1 MNRKVLG
8 LLFITLFVVMLGF
21 SILFPVEAYYI
32 QSFGADERSMGVVIT
47 LYSLMQ
53 FLFSPLWG
61 RLSDRIG
68 RKPVMMIG
76 LAGYAVSMALF
87 GAATQLWHLFAA
99 RALAGALS
107 SATLPTAMAVI
118 ADSTDE
124 EHRTRGMGFLGAAFG
139 LGVIFGPALGGILGV
154 QALWLPYFVTAGLA
168 GLNLLFVLL
177 MLPESLPPEKRQRKE
192 SQPTS
197 RWAAFHQEIAALYFL
212 SFIVSF
218 SLAGLEATFGFLAAN
233 RLGLDPRQVSYIFV
247 LMGITGAVVQGGLIG
262 RLKQRFGEVALMQA
276 GLLISAAGFT
286 IVAIAQQPW
295 VAAVGLSVFAGGNGL
310 IRPSNASLISRKAR
324 VGQGLA
330 IGLLDSFDSMGRIL
344 GPIVG
349 GLLFYVADYL
359 PFSLGAALT
368 LASSLIFS
376 LLYGGGREPGRPQPS
391 ARN

>member
-8 LLFITLFVVMLGF
+8 LLFVTLFIVMLGF
-21 SILFPVEAYYI
+21 SILFPIEAYYI
-32 QSFGADERSMGVVIT
+32 KSFGADERSMGIIIT

-53 FLFSPLWG
+53 FIFSPLWG
-61 RLSDRIG
+61 RLSDRVG

-99 RALAGALS
+99 RALAGVLS

-124 EHRTRGMGFLGAAFG
+124 QNRTRGMGFLGAAFG
-139 LGVIFGPALGGILGV
+139 LGVIFGPVLGGILGV
-154 QALWLPYFVTAGLA
+154 RALWLPYFVTAGLA
-168 GLNLLFVLL
+168 AVNLLFVLL
-177 MLPESLPPEKRQRKE
+177 LLPESLPPEKRQRRE
-192 SQPTS
+192 AQPKS
-197 RWAAFHQEIAALYFL
+197 RWAAFDRAIGALYFL

-233 RLGLDPRQVSYIFV
+233 RLRLEPNEVAYIFV

-262 RLKQRFGEVALMQA
+262 RLKRRFGEVTLMQS
-276 GLLISAAGFT
+276 GLLISALGFA
-286 IVAIAQQPW
+286 IVAVAQQPW
-295 VAAVGLSVFAGGNGL
+295 SAAVGLSVFAGGNGL

-344 GPIVG
+344 GPIAG

-359 PFSLGAALT
+359 PFALGAALT
-368 LASSLIFS
+368 LASSIFFTV
-376 LLYGGGREPGRPQPS
+376 LYGGGREPGGQR
-391 ARN
+391 A